1 MGFVDDPHGC
11 ARAVRG
17 VEPDERIFEDERFLG
32 ANAEAPHE
40 LFVAFGRRL
49 DRLHVL
55 ARHDGV
61 EKFVENPFGSHPFVF
76 ARIDVDVAALRRR
89 GDCGEN
95 AVLTQGLH
103 EAHGALSPG
112 DARDEHFARHFVAL
126 GMKVFLR
133 DVEMPA
139 VGDRAAV
146 ENVGVLSIGHFA
158 EHFLAEGLH
167 FRGIGGRAARAADD
181 FHVHAVPHVER
192 IDEGSVQVENDEL
205 LLCKHLYCRP
215 KERHELSRGGRET
228 DAFPAEMW
236 RSSAYSG
243 SGR

>member
-1 MGFVDDPHGC
+1 MSTLRRFVVV
-11 ARAVRG
+11 AIAVR
-17 VEPDERIFEDERFLG
+17 
-32 ANAEAPHE
+32 
-40 LFVAFGRRL
+40 
-49 DRLHVL
+49 
-55 ARHDGV
+55 
-61 EKFVENPFGSHPFVF
+61 
-76 ARIDVDVAALRRR
+76 
-89 GDCGEN
+89 
-95 AVLTQGLH
+95 
-103 EAHGALSPG
+103 
-112 DARDEHFARHFVAL
+112 
-126 GMKVFLR
+126 MKVFLR